1 MTSACINIYNFH
13 FNLFVYSLVFCL
25 RVYVSFSDL
34 RMTHGGKNIVKSLSR
49 RVKKWRHY
57 NYITDYT
64 WHMVYLTYVYLRFFV
79 VVVFFLPL
87 LKKLNP
93 TVGPPYL
100 SYIIYLYILF
110 SLKIFQFNT
119 VLFYRFWVNT
129 IWRLYTIRILYVR
142 TIMSYLVS
150 KSIK

>member
-1 MTSACINIYNFH
+1 MFILLCFVCVCMFLFLTFAWLMVVRTSWNPFPEE
-13 FNLFVYSLVFCL
+13 L
-25 RVYVSFSDL
+25 
-34 RMTHGGKNIVKSLSR
+34 KNGDTTTILLIIPGI
-49 RVKKWRHY
+49 WF
-57 NYITDYT
+57 T
-64 WHMVYLTYVYLRFFV
+64 WHMFTYAFLLLL
-79 VVVFFLPL
+79 VFFLPL

-129 IWRLYTIRILYVR
+129 IWRLYTIWILYVR